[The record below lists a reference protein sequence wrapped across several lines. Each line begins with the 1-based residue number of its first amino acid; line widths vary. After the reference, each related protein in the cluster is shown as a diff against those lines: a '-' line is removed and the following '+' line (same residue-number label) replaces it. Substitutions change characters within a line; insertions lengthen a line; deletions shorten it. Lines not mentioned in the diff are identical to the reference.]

1 MFTALSERLTA
12 TLKRLTGRGVLSE
25 QDVTEALREIR
36 RHLLEADVSFEVTTG
51 FVERVRERAVG
62 VIAVKSVSPGQQVA
76 KLVHDELARMLGA
89 SDEDLARKV
98 GAQHAAPLQFAPVG
112 PTVILLV
119 GLQGSGKTTTAA
131 KLARR
136 LKLEQKAPGL
146 VAADPYRPAAG
157 EQLRQLGEQVGVPV
171 FGKREAGNVVELVRD
186 ALREAEKARCRT
198 VIVDTAGRL
207 QIDAELM
214 DELKA
219 LRAATSPRE
228 VLLVADGMT
237 GQDAVRVARGFQE
250 GVGLTGAILTKLD
263 GDARGGA
270 ALSIHG
276 VTGVP
281 IKFIGIGEHV
291 GAQHAAPHLEPF
303 DPVRMAG
310 RILGQGDVVALVE
323 KAAATIDAAAAERLE
338 KKARS
343 KQGMDLADFLV
354 ALKQMQAM
362 GPLQQVLGLLPGV
375 TPQALKAVN
384 ADDGRLQ
391 HVEAIVLSMTP
402 GERADPSVLTGSRRL
417 RIAKGAGRTVQ
428 EVNRLLEQFQQMR
441 KLLKRT
447 YARYGNSQSAAA
459 RGAEGAELFPD
470 RRRGFALAPRRA
482 VRRDLGPLQPAY
494 QSRRHPGRCG
504 AGARLARQGG
514 APDRHGPLAAEESG
528 SAGQTPRLVGRV
540 RKPHGQRGE
549 VAVFPLVENPGAV
562 FTPKARLLVVN
573 EERAVV
579 AGPLVVARRRAYH
592 REWLLSFVGVKS
604 RAVVEPW
611 RDHFVAVEEPD
622 ADD

>member
-12 TLKRLTGRGVLSE
+12 ALKRLTSRGVLSE

-51 FVERVRERAVG
+51 FVERVRERAIG
-62 VIAVKSVSPGQQVA
+62 ALAVQTVSPGQQVV
-76 KLVHDELARMLGA
+76 KLVHDEIAALLGGTKRGLDFA
-89 SDEDLARKV
+89 S
-98 GAQHAAPLQFAPVG
+98 VG

-119 GLQGSGKTTTAA
+119 GLQGSGKTSTAA

-146 VAADPYRPAAG
+146 VAADLSRPAAR
-157 EQLRQLGEQVGVPV
+157 EQLEQLGMQVGVPV
-171 FGKREAGNVVELVRD
+171 LPRERGAGSGTVLELVQQ
-186 ALREAEKARCRT
+186 AVREAEKARCRT

-228 VLLVADGMT
+228 VLLVVDGMT
-237 GQDAVRVARGFQE
+237 GQDAVRIARGFQE

-281 IKFIGIGEHV
+281 IKYIGVGEKPE
-291 GAQHAAPHLEPF
+291 ALEPF
-303 DPVRMAG
+303 NPAQVAG
-310 RILGQGDVVALVE
+310 RILGQGDIVALVE
-323 KAAATIDAAAAERLE
+323 KAAATMDAEATQRLE
-338 KKARS
+338 RKARS

-362 GPLQQVLGLLPGV
+362 GPIKQVLGLLPGV
-375 TPQALKAVN
+375 NAQALKAVN
-384 ADDGRLQ
+384 ADDRRLK

-447 YARYGNSQSAAA
+447 
-459 RGAEGAELFPD
+459 
-470 RRRGFALAPRRA
+470 
-482 VRRDLGPLQPAY
+482 
-494 QSRRHPGRCG
+494 
-504 AGARLARQGG
+504 
-514 APDRHGPLAAEESG
+514 
-528 SAGQTPRLVGRV
+528 
-540 RKPHGQRGE
+540 
-549 VAVFPLVENPGAV
+549 
-562 FTPKARLLVVN
+562 
-573 EERAVV
+573 
-579 AGPLVVARRRAYH
+579 
-592 REWLLSFVGVKS
+592 
-604 RAVVEPW
+604 
-611 RDHFVAVEEPD
+611 
-622 ADD
+622 

>member
-12 TLKRLTGRGVLSE
+12 ALKRLTGRGVLSE

-36 RHLLEADVSFEVTTG
+36 RHLLEADVSFEVTEG
-51 FVERVRERAVG
+51 FVERVRERAIG
-62 VIAVKSVSPGQQVA
+62 AIAMKTVSPGQQVVR
-76 KLVHDELARMLGA
+76 LVHDEIARMLGA
-89 SDEDLARKV
+89 SDEDLARTV
-98 GAQHAAPLQFAPVG
+98 GAQRAAPLQFASVG

-146 VAADPYRPAAG
+146 VAADPYRPAAAK
-157 EQLRQLGEQVGVPV
+157 QLRQLGEQIGVAV
-171 FGKREAGNVVELVRD
+171 FPREQGAGSGTVLELVQQ
-186 ALREAEKARCRT
+186 AVREAERARCRT

-384 ADDGRLQ
+384 ADDGRLK

-428 EVNRLLEQFQQMR
+428 EVNRLLEQFRQMR

-447 YARYGNSQSAAA
+447 
-459 RGAEGAELFPD
+459 
-470 RRRGFALAPRRA
+470 
-482 VRRDLGPLQPAY
+482 
-494 QSRRHPGRCG
+494 
-504 AGARLARQGG
+504 
-514 APDRHGPLAAEESG
+514 
-528 SAGQTPRLVGRV
+528 
-540 RKPHGQRGE
+540 
-549 VAVFPLVENPGAV
+549 
-562 FTPKARLLVVN
+562 
-573 EERAVV
+573 
-579 AGPLVVARRRAYH
+579 
-592 REWLLSFVGVKS
+592 
-604 RAVVEPW
+604 
-611 RDHFVAVEEPD
+611 
-622 ADD
+622 

>member
-12 TLKRLTGRGVLSE
+12 ALKRLTGRGVLSE

-51 FVERVRERAVG
+51 FVERVRERAIG
-62 VIAVKSVSPGQQVA
+62 ALAVKTVSPGQQVV
-76 KLVHDELARMLGA
+76 KLVHDEIAALLGGTKRGLDFA
-89 SDEDLARKV
+89 S
-98 GAQHAAPLQFAPVG
+98 VG

-136 LKLEQKAPGL
+136 LKVEQKAPGL
-146 VAADPYRPAAG
+146 VAADLSRPAAR
-157 EQLRQLGEQVGVPV
+157 EQLEQVGVPV
-171 FGKREAGNVVELVRD
+171 FPGERGAGSGTVLGLVQQ

-207 QIDAELM
+207 QIDAALM
-214 DELKA
+214 DELRA

-237 GQDAVRVARGFQE
+237 GQDAVRIVRGFQE

-281 IKFIGIGEHV
+281 IKYIGVGENV
-291 GAQHAAPHLEPF
+291 GAQHAAPQLEPF

-323 KAAATIDAAAAERLE
+323 KAAATMDADAAQRLE
-338 KKARS
+338 RKARS

-362 GPLQQVLGLLPGV
+362 GPIKQVLGLLPGV
-375 TPQALKAVN
+375 NAQALKAVN
-384 ADDGRLQ
+384 ADDRRLK
-391 HVEAIVLSMTP
+391 HFEAIVLSMTP

-447 YARYGNSQSAAA
+447 
-459 RGAEGAELFPD
+459 
-470 RRRGFALAPRRA
+470 
-482 VRRDLGPLQPAY
+482 
-494 QSRRHPGRCG
+494 
-504 AGARLARQGG
+504 
-514 APDRHGPLAAEESG
+514 
-528 SAGQTPRLVGRV
+528 
-540 RKPHGQRGE
+540 
-549 VAVFPLVENPGAV
+549 
-562 FTPKARLLVVN
+562 
-573 EERAVV
+573 
-579 AGPLVVARRRAYH
+579 
-592 REWLLSFVGVKS
+592 
-604 RAVVEPW
+604 
-611 RDHFVAVEEPD
+611 
-622 ADD
+622 

>member
-1 MFTALSERLTA
+1 MFTALSERMTA

-76 KLVHDELARMLGA
+76 KLVHDEIAALLGGTKRTL
-89 SDEDLARKV
+89 D
-98 GAQHAAPLQFAPVG
+98 FAPVG

-171 FGKREAGNVVELVRD
+171 FGLRSPTDVVGLVQQ
-186 ALREAEKARCRT
+186 AVREAEKARCRT

-207 QIDAELM
+207 QIDAEVM

-237 GQDAVRVARGFQE
+237 GQDAVRIARGFQE

-291 GAQHAAPHLEPF
+291 GAQHAAPQLEPF

-323 KAAATIDAAAAERLE
+323 KAAATMDAEAAQRLE
-338 KKARS
+338 RKARS
-343 KQGMDLADFLV
+343 KRGMDLADFLV

-362 GPLQQVLGLLPGV
+362 GPIKQVLGLLPGV
-375 TPQALKAVN
+375 NAQALKAVN
-384 ADDGRLQ
+384 ADDKRLKR
-391 HVEAIVLSMTP
+391 VEAIVLSMTP
-402 GERADPSVLTGSRRL
+402 DERADPSILSGSRRL

-447 YARYGNSQSAAA
+447 
-459 RGAEGAELFPD
+459 
-470 RRRGFALAPRRA
+470 
-482 VRRDLGPLQPAY
+482 
-494 QSRRHPGRCG
+494 
-504 AGARLARQGG
+504 
-514 APDRHGPLAAEESG
+514 
-528 SAGQTPRLVGRV
+528 
-540 RKPHGQRGE
+540 
-549 VAVFPLVENPGAV
+549 
-562 FTPKARLLVVN
+562 
-573 EERAVV
+573 
-579 AGPLVVARRRAYH
+579 
-592 REWLLSFVGVKS
+592 
-604 RAVVEPW
+604 
-611 RDHFVAVEEPD
+611 
-622 ADD
+622 